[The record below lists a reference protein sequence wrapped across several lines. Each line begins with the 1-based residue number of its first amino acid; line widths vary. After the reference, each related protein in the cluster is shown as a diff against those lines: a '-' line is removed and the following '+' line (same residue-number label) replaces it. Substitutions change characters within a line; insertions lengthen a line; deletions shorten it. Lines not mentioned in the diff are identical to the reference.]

1 MSRILAGFTAA
12 TLLISLFAFAP
23 IWGQESKKTG
33 AGSGTTTGK
42 SGKTEKASTT
52 ETAPAAV
59 TKPSGTV
66 EVFKCSIKLIDD
78 VALASERTGVIEKI
92 TVKEGSLIKA
102 GEVLIEL
109 KDAIARAAHDRAKAE
124 AANDIEVKYAKKAY
138 EFALAELA
146 VALKT
151 NERVAGTVPEIE
163 IKKLKLGA
171 ERANLQIENA
181 EKQLEINKYK
191 MNESAAVVDSY
202 IVRAPFSG
210 RVNKVHKH
218 VGEAVREG
226 ELNPI
231 VDLVDTSKVY
241 IEGNV
246 PLKDVL
252 AIQIGA
258 AVRVN
263 LDIPDADLPQKR
275 EIFEGKIVFIDAK
288 VVLDRVRVRAEV
300 ANRDEILKA
309 GANATMIIE
318 PTRKVAAETA
328 EKSGTKET
336 K

>member
-12 TLLISLFAFAP
+12 ALLISLSVLGP
-23 IWGQESKKTG
+23 TLGQESKKTG
-33 AGSGTTTGK
+33 AGSTTGK
-42 SGKTEKASTT
+42 SGKTEKSSST
-52 ETAPAAV
+52 ETAPAAI
-59 TKPSGTV
+59 TKPSGSV

-78 VALASERTGVIEKI
+78 VALASERTGVIKKI

-109 KDAIARAAHDRAKAE
+109 KDEIARAAHDRAKAE

-202 IVRAPFSG
+202 IVRAPFNG
-210 RVNKVHKH
+210 RVNKVHKQ

-241 IEGNV
+241 V
-246 PLKDVL
+246 YADVWLRDVL
-252 AIQIGA
+252 AIPIGA
-258 AVRVN
+258 SVRVN
-263 LDIPDADLPQKR
+263 LDIENADLPQEKV
-275 EIFEGKIVFIDAK
+275 IFDGKIVYIDAK
-288 VVLDRVRVRAEV
+288 VINEKVRVRAEV
-300 ANRDEILKA
+300 VNRDEILKA
-309 GANATMIIE
+309 GGNATMVIE
-318 PTRKVAAETA
+318 PSRKVAAETA
-328 EKSGTKET
+328 EKSGTKGP

>member
-12 TLLISLFAFAP
+12 ALFISLSVFAP

-33 AGSGTTTGK
+33 AGSGSTGK
-42 SGKTEKASTT
+42 SGKSEKSSTT
-52 ETAPAAV
+52 ESAPAAV

-78 VALASERTGVIEKI
+78 VALASERTGVIKAI

-109 KDAIARAAHDRAKAE
+109 KDEIARAAHDRAKAE
-124 AANDIEVKYAKKAY
+124 AANDIEVRYAEEAY
-138 EFALAELA
+138 KFSLAELA
-146 VALKT
+146 VALDT
-151 NERVAGTVPEIE
+151 NSKVQGTVPEIE
-163 IKKLKLGA
+163 VKKLRLGA
-171 ERANLQIENA
+171 SRAKLQIENA

-241 IEGNV
+241 VEGNV
-246 PLKDVL
+246 PLRDVL
-252 AIQIGA
+252 SIQIGA
-258 AVRVN
+258 NVRVN
-263 LDIPDADLPQKR
+263 LDIQDADLPQEK
-275 EIFEGKIVFIDAK
+275 EIFEGKVVFIDAK

-300 ANRDEILKA
+300 SNRGEILKA

-318 PTRKVAAETA
+318 PSRKVAAETA

>member
-1 MSRILAGFTAA
+1 MSRILASFTAA
-12 TLLISLFAFAP
+12 ALLLSLSILGPTL
-23 IWGQESKKTG
+23 GQESKKPG
-33 AGSGTTTGK
+33 AGSTTGK
-42 SGKTEKASTT
+42 SGKTEKSSSS

-59 TKPSGTV
+59 AKPSGSI
-66 EVFKCSIKLIDD
+66 EVFKCSIKLVDD
-78 VALASERTGVIEKI
+78 VALASERTGVIKAI

-109 KDAIARAAHDRAKAE
+109 KDEIARAAHDRAKAE

-231 VDLVDTSKVY
+231 VDLVDTSRVY
-241 IEGNV
+241 VEARV
-246 PLKDVL
+246 LLRDVL
-252 AIQIGA
+252 GIQIGS

-263 LDIPDADLPQKR
+263 LDISDADLPQEK
-275 EIFEGKIVFIDAK
+275 EIFEGKVVFIDAK
-288 VVLDRVRVRAEV
+288 VDVGKVRVRAEV
-300 ANRDEILKA
+300 VNRDEILKV
-309 GANATMIIE
+309 GGDATMIIE
-318 PTRKVAAETA
+318 PSRKVAAETA
-328 EKSGTKET
+328 EKSGTKGP